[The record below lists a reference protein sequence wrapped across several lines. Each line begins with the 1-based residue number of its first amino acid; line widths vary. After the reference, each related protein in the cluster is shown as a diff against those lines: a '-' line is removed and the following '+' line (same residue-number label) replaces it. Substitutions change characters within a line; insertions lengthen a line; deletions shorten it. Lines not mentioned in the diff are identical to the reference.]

1 MIDPVIQIS
10 VVIPLFNEEESLPEL
25 SEWIERVMKANNFSY
40 EVLFVDDGSRDQ
52 SWAVIS
58 ELSKQNPHIRGFKFV
73 RNYGKTAALQTAF
86 QEAKGEVIITMDA
99 DLQDSPDEIPDLYRM
114 ITEEKYDL
122 VSGWKKKR
130 FDPITKTIPTKIFN
144 AATRSISGV
153 NLHDFNCG
161 LKAYRKE
168 VVQNIM
174 IYGEMHRYIPV
185 IAKWNGFAKIG
196 EKVVQ
201 HQARKYGYTKFGL
214 ERFIFGFLDLLSIAF
229 VNKFGRRPMHLFG
242 SLGTLMFFFGSIVAM
257 WLIGTKIFKIYIS
270 HEPFRN
276 VTENPMFFLALVAI
290 TVGSQ
295 LFLAGFIGEL
305 FVKQSISKTGD
316 YLISEKAG

>member
-25 SEWIERVMKANNFSY
+25 SEWIERVMKANYFSY

-52 SWAVIS
+52 SWAVIT
-58 ELSKQNPHIRGFKFV
+58 ELSRQNPHIRGFKFV

-168 VVQNIM
+168 VVQNIT

-242 SLGTLMFFFGSIVAM
+242 SLGTLMFFLGSIIAM
-257 WLIGTKIFKIYIS
+257 WLIGTKIYKIYIS

-276 VTENPMFFLALVAI
+276 VTENPMFFLALVAM